1 MLKEGYGTMRSMRH
15 FTLLAIIVGL
25 FAFVGTAGTSVAAA
39 TVIPDVAPD
48 APTAVYYPQT
58 HHAVGGAFMKY
69 WTNGGGLT
77 RFGFPVTEE
86 TAIKDNTGKMITVQ
100 FFERVRME
108 YHPENAGTQYEV
120 LLGQLGRELAG
131 NRNDRPFQGVS
142 ESTKSELNDDSALYF
157 PETKHTA
164 SNSFRLY
171 WQANGGL
178 PIYGY
183 PLSQEFTER
192 NADDGNTYSVQ
203 YFERVRF
210 EWHPEVKGGTV
221 LIGLMGKSSAQ
232 TIKASFAPRD
242 QGTLVEWTPNM
253 FQKWIEIDL
262 GQQRLTAHIGNSN
275 VFTTLISTGTAEHP
289 TPPGEYSVFTKLAKD
304 DMTNGKAAGDEYY
317 FLPDVPWVMYFIG
330 GGYAIHGTYWH
341 TNFGHVMS
349 HGCVNVSQDG
359 AKALFDWSPL
369 GTRVVVH

>member
-1 MLKEGYGTMRSMRH
+1 MHLLRRV
-15 FTLLAIIVGL
+15 TLLGIVLGL
-25 FAFVGTAGTSVAAA
+25 FAAVASVSTPVAAA
-39 TVIPDVAPD
+39 PVIPDVAPN
-48 APTAVYYPQT
+48 TATALFFPQT
-58 HHAVGGAFMKY
+58 QHAVGGAFLKY
-69 WTNGGGLT
+69 WTNNGGLA
-77 RFGFPVTEE
+77 RLGFPVTEE
-86 TAIKDNTGKMITVQ
+86 TQIKNKDTGQMQTVQ

-131 NRNDRPFQGVS
+131 NRTDAPFQGVLA
-142 ESTKSELNDDSALYF
+142 STKNELSDDGALYF
-157 PETKHTA
+157 PETKHTV

-178 PIYGY
+178 PIFGY

-192 NADDGNTYSVQ
+192 NPDDGNTYTVQ
-203 YFERVRF
+203 YFERTRF
-210 EWHPEVKGGTV
+210 EWHPEINGGSV

-232 TIKASFAPRD
+232 SINANMAPRA
-242 QGTLVEWTPNM
+242 QGNMTEWTPTI

-262 GQQRLTAHIGNSN
+262 GQQRLTAHIGNAN
-275 VFTTLISTGTAEHP
+275 VFTTLVSTGTAAHP
-289 TPPGEYSVFTKLAKD
+289 TPPGDYSIFTKLEKD

-341 TNFGHVMS
+341 ANFGHVMS
-349 HGCVNVSQDG
+349 HGCINVSTDG
-359 AKALFDWSPL
+359 AKALYDWAPL
-369 GTRVVVH
+369 GTRVVVHN